1 MSPKELRLKAG
12 VSLAAM
18 AHHMGLRVKVV
29 NLLEQ
34 IDTGDWTVLQLS
46 HYAKA
51 CGYTLQL
58 TAVNTKGAKVI
69 T

>member
-1 MSPKELRLKAG
+1 MSPKELRQKAG
-12 VSLAAM
+12 VSLAEM
-18 AHHMGLRVKVV
+18 AKHMGLRLKVLS
-29 NLLEQ
+29 LLEQ
-34 IDTGDWTVLQLS
+34 IETGDWTVLQLS
-46 HYAKA
+46 HYVKA